1 MLQGLGNHLV
11 RHPRCIRAVVDQ
23 DHLGTGGARDEV
35 ACSGLLR
42 SACPGHCRRQRCR
55 AGYAVPFSGTGGHD
69 VEPLSGA
76 GNCLAASEVP
86 LGGMAFRSAPII
98 SRRSEEHA
106 SELQSLMR
114 ISYAVF
120 CLKKKKIT
128 TKQHT
133 I

>member
-76 GNCLAASEVP
+76 GNCLAASE
-86 LGGMAFRSAPII
+86 
-98 SRRSEEHA
+98 RSEEHT

-120 CLKKKKIT
+120 CLKKKKLPNNT
-128 TKQHT
+128 ATLT
-133 I
+133 SNR